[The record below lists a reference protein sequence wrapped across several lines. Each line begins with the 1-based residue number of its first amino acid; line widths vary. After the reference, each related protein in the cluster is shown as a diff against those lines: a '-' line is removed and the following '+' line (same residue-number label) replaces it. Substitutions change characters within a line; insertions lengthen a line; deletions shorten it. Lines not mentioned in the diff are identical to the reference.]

1 MDIDFPCKT
10 AKNNRKMMKNDVTR
24 FEMAVH
30 TNDDI
35 YTDTLGQNENRSYGE
50 FFFIFHVPWKSSYRV
65 HQSP

>member
-1 MDIDFPCKT
+1 
-10 AKNNRKMMKNDVTR
+10 MKNDVTR

-50 FFFIFHVPWKSSYRV
+50 FFFYFSRSLEKFISRTSIAIK
-65 HQSP
+65 